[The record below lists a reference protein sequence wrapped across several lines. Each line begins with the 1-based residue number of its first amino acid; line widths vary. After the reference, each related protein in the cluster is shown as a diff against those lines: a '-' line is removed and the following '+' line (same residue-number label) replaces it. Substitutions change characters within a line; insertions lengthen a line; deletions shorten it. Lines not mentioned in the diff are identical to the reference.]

1 MCGKSV
7 RRRSC
12 LTGKC
17 GRGTWC
23 RGLRQRGPRPS
34 DGGVRAGAGV
44 LGSRLAGSRRR
55 GPLPRWGEQATS
67 PALRQDIRYSTRGPQ
82 GSQSPCALTVNNP
95 FPAAALTEGNPSCQ
109 LFGPP
114 EGAFTFVRGCF
125 RPLSG
130 AVLTHRRCLSS
141 PPTPPCRI
149 QTAVLTSTPERL
161 GSVMNHRSGRTGP
174 RTTRPTS
181 RGQGPGG
188 PYPLLALTVPS
199 PGSARGATGRMA

>member
-161 GSVMNHRSGRTGP
+161 GSHEPPLGTHRTADDPTHFSRTGP
-174 RTTRPTS
+174 GRP
-181 RGQGPGG
+181 
-188 PYPLLALTVPS
+188 V
-199 PGSARGATGRMA
+199 SAPRVDRSIPRLHAWSHRRMA